1 MFHLLS
7 RWSFLLADSLKENPG
22 VRLSGCYGGCHRLQV
37 GKRIILQCWDVV
49 ASQTWPW
56 RWKRCRCSASS
67 SGLMVVRE
75 DGCNIWKL
83 YFQSVWNIAP
93 EISIL
98 KTAFHSVYH
107 NLDTFVPG
115 GPSVSGKTT
124 VQIIISSPLH
134 YWWWHCSWKSEDVNN
149 ETLCSDL
156 AAFELPGE
164 GQRRTSKNSNH
175 SSVLDKHLKHQ
186 GAPKFSQDL

>member
-1 MFHLLS
+1 MFQLLS
-7 RWSFLLADSLKENPG
+7 RWSFLFADSLKENPG

-37 GKRIILQCWDVV
+37 GKRIILQCWHVV

-115 GPSVSGKTT
+115 GPSVFGRST

-134 YWWWHCSWKSEDVNN
+134 YWWWYCSWKSEDFNKRRHFAQVWPHLNCL
-149 ETLCSDL
+149 EKDSVELVRTL
-156 AAFELPGE
+156 
-164 GQRRTSKNSNH
+164 NH
-175 SSVLDKHLKHQ
+175 S
-186 GAPKFSQDL
+186 